1 MEATFGRKLPYYPQV
16 LGWLGKITHCT
27 IRIVSRKFTKN
38 AAET

>member
-1 MEATFGRKLPYYPQV
+1 MEATFGRKLACYPQV
-16 LGWLGKITHCT
+16 LGWLGKIT